1 MADSKRY
8 TEREVAEILRIA
20 GEQQSGSTSEG
31 MTAADIRSLA
41 TDLGFD
47 PSAIEAATAVVDAG
61 STEMKVDGTQF
72 QYARSFP
79 GELSDDAWEEI
90 VSRMRH
96 ETGVAG
102 TIDRRGA
109 TREWVGTSELRNTQ
123 LTATSK
129 NGVTRFRI
137 STDGGSG
144 VFVTWI
150 LTAIPLLLGG
160 AITAAVIKKG
170 GEPSIALA
178 VFLFVAGLSLIQAF
192 RSISN
197 RRKHSRSFQGV
208 IDSFE
213 QILAES
219 APAAQIAPTV
229 SEPDQLQMRLNG

>member
-8 TEREVAEILRIA
+8 SEREVAEILRIA
-20 GEQQSGSTSEG
+20 GEQQVGTNSEG
-31 MTAADIRSLA
+31 MTLADLQSLA
-41 TDLGFD
+41 ADLGFD
-47 PSAIEAATAVVDAG
+47 PNAIQAATAVVDAG

-72 QYARSFP
+72 QYARSFQ
-79 GELSDDAWEEI
+79 GELTDDAWEEI

-109 TREWVGTSELRNTQ
+109 TREWVGSSDLRNTQ

-144 VFVTWI
+144 VFMTWI
-150 LTAIPLLLGG
+150 LTSIPLVLGG
-160 AITAAVIKKG
+160 AISAAIIKKG
-170 GEPSIALA
+170 GEPAIVLA
-178 VFLFVAGLSLIQAF
+178 VFLFIAAMALVQAF

-197 RRKHSRSFQGV
+197 RRKHSQSFQGV

-219 APAAQIAPTV
+219 APTSDVTPAV
-229 SEPDQLQMRLNG
+229 SEPDQLQIRLNG